1 MKYTMTNFKPL
12 NPIIITKT
20 VSVDGFFDERE
31 REIFDEN
38 DFIGMKAYLNQA
50 DLDDYTEDEIMN
62 FLKGDTGETLEFD
75 LHDDPEEVWGYF
87 TATRYKT
94 VRQQLLDE
102 YINKTHELDDFAAK
116 ILEK

>member
-1 MKYTMTNFKPL
+1 MKKFKPL

-20 VSVDGFFDERE
+20 ISVDGFFDERE
-31 REIFDEN
+31 EEIFDEN
-38 DFIGMKAYLNQA
+38 DFKGMKDYINEE

-62 FLKGDTGETLEFD
+62 FLQGDTDKSLEFD
-75 LHDDPEEVWGYF
+75 LHDDPEELWGYF

-94 VRQQLLDE
+94 ARQQLLEE
-102 YINKTHELDDFAAK
+102 YVRKTHELDDLAAK

>member
-1 MKYTMTNFKPL
+1 MPNFKPL

-31 REIFDEN
+31 QAIFDEN
-38 DFIGMKAYLNQA
+38 DFKGMKAYLNQE

-62 FLKGDTGETLEFD
+62 FLQGDTDETLEFD

-94 VRQQLLDE
+94 VRQKLLDE
-102 YINKTHELDDFAAK
+102 YVRKTHELDDFAAK

>member
-1 MKYTMTNFKPL
+1 MTFKPL
-12 NPIIITKT
+12 NPIIITKI
-20 VSVDGFFDERE
+20 VSVDGFFDERD

-38 DFIGMKAYLNQA
+38 DFVGMKAYLNQE
-50 DLDDYTEDEIMN
+50 DLDDDYTEDEIMN
-62 FLKGDTGETLEFD
+62 FLQGDTGETLEFD
-75 LHDDPEEVWGYF
+75 LYDDPEEVWGYF

-102 YINKTHELDDFAAK
+102 YINKTHDLDDSAEK

>member
-1 MKYTMTNFKPL
+1 MTNFKPL

-31 REIFDEN
+31 EEIFDEN
-38 DFIGMKAYLNQA
+38 DFKGMKAYINQE

-62 FLKGDTGETLEFD
+62 FLQGDTDKTLEFE

-94 VRQQLLDE
+94 LRQQLLNE

>member
-102 YINKTHELDDFAAK
+102 YVRKTHELDDFAAK
-116 ILEK
+116 VLEK

>member
-1 MKYTMTNFKPL
+1 MPNFKPL

-20 VSVDGFFDERE
+20 ISVDGFFDERA

-38 DFIGMKAYLNQA
+38 DVKGMKAYLSQE

-62 FLKGDTGETLEFD
+62 FLKGDTGGTLEFD

-94 VRQQLLDE
+94 VRQKLLAE
-102 YINKTHELDDFAAK
+102 YVNKTHELDDFAAK